1 MPQHDRHD
9 RHDQHDQHDQPGIPP
24 SGQSGA
30 DQGPQA
36 TTGAP
41 RAASG
46 TRSVPAS
53 AASTAPQPGTRLTRL
68 PAWALLLAAC
78 AAVYLLAVWTAAGQS
93 AENSLLVGYADDAL
107 IFRWSQSLGPPPLT
121 AEEATLAGG
130 TVLILAAAV
139 LRRRLREGFAAV
151 AVVVVTVAA
160 AEALNKAVLP
170 RPDLVGAR
178 DGLTEP
184 GFPSGHVAIAASLA
198 LGAVLVASPRVRPY
212 VATAGAL
219 WLAVTGAAV
228 QALYWHRPSDVLGA
242 TLLACAAYALATRL
256 LPSTGADA
264 PAPSRPRALPAL
276 ALVAVGALL
285 AGARDDA
292 LVRPLVFSGTAFIC
306 GLLLWATASARRK
319 PPTPLFGR

>member
-1 MPQHDRHD
+1 MPQ
-9 RHDQHDQHDQPGIPP
+9 HDQHDQHDTPPPGQPGQP
-24 SGQSGA
+24 GQTQ
-30 DQGPQA
+30 DPQA
-36 TTGAP
+36 TTGP
-41 RAASG
+41 PHAASA
-46 TRSVPAS
+46 PAS
-53 AASTAPQPGTRLTRL
+53 VAAAAVPRPDARPPRL

-93 AENSLLVGYADDAL
+93 TENSLIVGYADDAL

-121 AEEATLAGG
+121 AEEATFAVG
-130 TVLILAAAV
+130 TVLILAVAA

-151 AVVVVTVAA
+151 AVAVVTVAA
-160 AEALNKAVLP
+160 AEVLNKAVLP

-184 GFPSGHVAIAASLA
+184 GFPSGHVAIAAGLA

-212 VATAGAL
+212 LATAGAL

-242 TLLACAAYALATRL
+242 TLLACAVYALATRL
-256 LPSTGADA
+256 LPSIGVDA

-276 ALVAVGALL
+276 TLVAVGALL
-285 AGARDDA
+285 AGARDDT

-306 GLLLWATASARRK
+306 GLLLWAIATAD
-319 PPTPLFGR
+319 GRSVNRTVD